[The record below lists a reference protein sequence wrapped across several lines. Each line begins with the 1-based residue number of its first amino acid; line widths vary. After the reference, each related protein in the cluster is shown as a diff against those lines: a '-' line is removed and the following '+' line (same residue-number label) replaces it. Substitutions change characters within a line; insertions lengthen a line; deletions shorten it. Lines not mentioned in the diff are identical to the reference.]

1 MSHISQGEFSC
12 RAGPADSVTFRT
24 RISGPSSR
32 SASDMASLVRTW
44 VQGGDA
50 SIKVGASRFHLDPTC
65 DASLENIHAPDCV
78 EKPTEEPAKTST
90 KIPTKTPTEKPTVE
104 TPTKMATKK
113 PTEKGTTGEL
123 GNDDDGGSGI
133 KVAGILVGGII
144 AGLLLAVFIV
154 MIIVIVMWMKK
165 FKSQS

>member
-12 RAGPADSVTFRT
+12 RAGPADSVTFRA

-44 VQGGDA
+44 VQDGDA

-65 DASLENIHAPDCV
+65 DASLENIHAQDCV
-78 EKPTEEPAKTST
+78 EKPTEEPAKTSS

-104 TPTKMATKK
+104 TPTKMATEK
-113 PTEKGTTGEL
+113 PTEKGTTGAL
-123 GNDDDGGSGI
+123 GTDGDGGSGI

-165 FKSQS
+165 IKSQS